1 MAEMS
6 IQVQIE
12 EMPGYLAANF
22 IGVGTV
28 EDAWRQFEL
37 IAEQCK
43 RANKNK
49 LLLNFT
55 EYRADVFLHEK
66 YLLVERATIF
76 AHYGVIKIAGVDK
89 TERLDPQKFEEIVA
103 LNRGMN
109 ARGFTNVE
117 DAEQWLLK

>member
-1 MAEMS
+1 MS
-6 IQVQIE
+6 IQLQFE

-22 IGVGTV
+22 IGAGTA
-28 EDAWRQFEL
+28 EDAWRQFEV

-49 LLLNFT
+49 LLINFT
-55 EYRADVFLHEK
+55 EYRADVFLHER

-89 TERLDPQKFEEIVA
+89 PGRLDTQNFEEIVA
-103 LNRGMN
+103 RNRWVD
-109 ARGFTNVE
+109 ARAFTNVE

>member
-1 MAEMS
+1 MS
-6 IQVQIE
+6 IQFQIE

-22 IGVGTV
+22 IGAGTA

-55 EYRADVFLHEK
+55 EVRADVSLPEK
-66 YLLVERATIF
+66 YFLAERTTIF
-76 AHYGVIKIAGVDK
+76 ARYSVIKIAGVDK
-89 TERLDPQKFEEIVA
+89 PSRLDPQKFGEIVA
-103 LNRGMN
+103 RNRGVD
-109 ARGFTNVE
+109 ARAFTNVE

>member
-1 MAEMS
+1 MS
-6 IQVQIE
+6 IQFQIE

-22 IGVGTV
+22 IGAGTA

-37 IAEQCK
+37 IAEHCK

-55 EYRADVFLHEK
+55 EYRADVSLHER

-76 AHYGVIKIAGVDK
+76 AHYSVIKIAGVDK
-89 TERLDPQKFEEIVA
+89 PGRLDPQNFEEIVA
-103 LNRGMN
+103 RNRGVN
-109 ARGFTNVE
+109 ARAFTNVE
-117 DAEQWLLK
+117 DAEEWLLK